1 MLRADAGVC
10 PGESALSGDLEQDCL
25 LFFLL
30 DYDDVDFKITSQNV
44 SKTSAPLD
52 NTTLGLAK
60 RDADWHM
67 PMLVHVGSS
76 ACPSGYRKRGAE
88 AKAKRKK
95 ADNRRRTEAKSAAK
109 RAKLG

>member
-1 MLRADAGVC
+1 MVGLQWWGI
-10 PGESALSGDLEQDCL
+10 GEWSA
-25 LFFLL
+25 
-30 DYDDVDFKITSQNV
+30 
-44 SKTSAPLD
+44 APLD
-52 NTTLGLAK
+52 NASLCLKIT
-60 RDADWHM
+60 DADWHM

-95 ADNRRRTEAKSAAK
+95 ADNQRRTEAKSAAK